1 MDRLPLCGQ
10 SIKIR
15 TRWRYQP
22 VATSFAIVKK
32 VIKRSGKVH
41 SGDFVESLARGI
53 DVIKAFSPNKMR
65 LTVSDVA
72 NATSLARPTARRLLL
87 TLETLGY
94 VRLIGN
100 NYSLTPKILELGTA
114 YVSSQ
119 GMWDVVQPHL
129 ESLVAK
135 TGESSS
141 MSELDGSDI
150 VYTARVPVAK
160 IIALSVHIGTRFP
173 ATSTSMGMV
182 LLADLTPAQLDRAL
196 KTPPTSTVI
205 ARVKP
210 THKQVVASLEKIR
223 RQGWALSDEALSVG
237 IRSVAAPVRD
247 VEGKTIAAINV
258 TVNAA
263 ETSLKT
269 LTEKYLPIL
278 LKTASNIT
286 RDFVSLGLLPTT
298 QPLSK

>member
-1 MDRLPLCGQ
+1 MKR
-10 SIKIR
+10 S
-15 TRWRYQP
+15 
-22 VATSFAIVKK
+22 
-32 VIKRSGKVH
+32 IKRSGKTH
-41 SGDFVESLARGI
+41 STDFVESLARGI
-53 DVIKAFSPNKMR
+53 DVIKAFTPNKME

-72 NATSLARPTARRLLL
+72 KTTSLARPTVRRLLL

-94 VRLIGN
+94 VRLINN
-100 NYSLTPKILELGTA
+100 NYSLTPKTLELGTA

-119 GMWDVVQPHL
+119 GLWDVVQPHL

-160 IIALSVHIGTRFP
+160 IIAISVHIGTRFP

-182 LLADLTPAQLDRAL
+182 LLATLTPAQLDRAL
-196 KTPPTSTVI
+196 KTPSTSSVI
-205 ARVKP
+205 PRIQP
-210 THKQVVASLEKIR
+210 SRKQVVANLEKIR
-223 RQGWALSDEALSVG
+223 HQGWALSDQALSVG

-247 VEGKTIAAINV
+247 VAGKTIAAINV

-269 LTEKYLPIL
+269 LTEKYLPML
-278 LKTASNIT
+278 LHTASDIT
-286 RDFVSLGLLPTT
+286 QDFVSLGLLPTT
-298 QPLSK
+298 QPLSN